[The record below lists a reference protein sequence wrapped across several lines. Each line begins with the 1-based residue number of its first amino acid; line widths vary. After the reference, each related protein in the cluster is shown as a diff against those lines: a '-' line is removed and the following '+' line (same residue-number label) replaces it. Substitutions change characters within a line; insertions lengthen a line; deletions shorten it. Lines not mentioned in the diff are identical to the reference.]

1 MKAPMESLEPRRIL
15 VLHAPPDVFSGND
28 RQVLARLGYAIF
40 TPEEFEERGR
50 TPERPR
56 PDLRLVDERQLGE
69 VPEESGPTVPIV
81 ALTGRHGVSGVD
93 PRIVGALPRPPG
105 MHDVYRVAQQ
115 VLEDTPRATPRIPV
129 HLGARC
135 QRQGKEWRGVV
146 LSLSENGC
154 LLRSPEPLMLGSRL
168 DLCFRLP
175 GIGELSLEAESA
187 YQLVPDFG
195 LVFHAT
201 APAHRAAIARY
212 ITQALTSL

>member
-1 MKAPMESLEPRRIL
+1 MEATDLTRRIL
-15 VLHAPPDVFSGND
+15 VLHGAPDLFSGSD
-28 RQVLARLGYAIF
+28 RLVLARLGYSIL

-50 TPERPR
+50 TLDRPR

-69 VPEESGPTVPIV
+69 VPEDGGCSVPIV
-81 ALTGRHGVSGVD
+81 ALTGRHGVTGVD

-129 HLGARC
+129 HLAATCR
-135 QRQGKEWRGVV
+135 RQGKEWRGVV

-154 LLRSPEPLMLGSRL
+154 LLRTPEPLMLGSQL
-168 DLCFRLP
+168 EISFRLP
-175 GIGELSLEAESA
+175 RVGTLELEAESA

-201 APAHRAAIARY
+201 APADRAGILEY
-212 ITQALTSL
+212 VTEALRSL

>member
-1 MKAPMESLEPRRIL
+1 MEAIDLTRRVL
-15 VLHAPPDVFSGND
+15 VLHAAPDLFSGSD
-28 RQVLARLGYAIF
+28 RLVLARLGYSIF

-50 TPERPR
+50 TLDRPR

-69 VPEESGPTVPIV
+69 VPEDSGPTVPIV

-129 HLGARC
+129 HLMAEC
-135 QRQGKEWRGVV
+135 QRNGKEWRGVV

-154 LLRSPEPLMLGSRL
+154 LLRTPEPLMLGSRL
-168 DLCFRLP
+168 QLSFRLP
-175 GIGELSLEAESA
+175 KVGTLELEAESA

-201 APAHRAAIARY
+201 APADRAAILDY
-212 ITQALTSL
+212 VNEALTSL

>member
-1 MKAPMESLEPRRIL
+1 MEGLEPRRVL
-15 VLHAPPDVFSGND
+15 VLHAPPDVFSGSD

-50 TPERPR
+50 SPDRPR

-81 ALTGRHGVSGVD
+81 ALTGRHGVTGVD

-115 VLEDTPRATPRIPV
+115 VLEDTPRSTPRIPV
-129 HLGARC
+129 HLAARC
-135 QRQGKEWRGVV
+135 QRQGREWRGTV

-154 LLRSPEPLMLGSRL
+154 LLRTPEPMKLGSQIEISF
-168 DLCFRLP
+168 DLPRA
-175 GIGELSLEAESA
+175 GTIETQAESA
-187 YQLVPDFG
+187 YQLLPDTG
-195 LVFHAT
+195 LIFHRT
-201 APAHRAAIARY
+201 PAASREAILRFVEE
-212 ITQALTSL
+212 SLAVI